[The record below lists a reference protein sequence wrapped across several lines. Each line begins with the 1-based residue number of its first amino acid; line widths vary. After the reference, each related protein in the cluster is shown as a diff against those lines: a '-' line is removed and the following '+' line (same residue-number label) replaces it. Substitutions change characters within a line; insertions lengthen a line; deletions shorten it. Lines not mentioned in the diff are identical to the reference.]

1 MQNEGLVQL
10 YQQGDKQ
17 ALNELVEQN
26 KGIVYKLANKFY
38 TDKTNS
44 IDIEDLQQEGFIGLI
59 TAANKYK
66 FDIEHP
72 CKFITYAVYRVYQR
86 MSSFINARNTNEEI
100 SINMPIGDSDK
111 AELVDT
117 IKDQDNSYENIEDKL
132 YCKQLRKELEEV
144 MNKYNTLTE
153 REILKLHYGWD
164 NNKCMILKEIALVLG
179 INPCSVRGIE
189 YRAIGKLRRTV
200 WGRKKADEYY
210 KDRFSDCNYSIDEKI
225 KALDYKQKYLRYR
238 SVSDK
243 FAINYKNDYMYY

>member
-17 ALNELVEQN
+17 ALSKLVEQN

-38 TDKTNS
+38 TEKTNS

-59 TAANKYK
+59 TAADKYK

-72 CKFITYAVYRVYQR
+72 CKFITYAVYRIYQR
-86 MSSFINARNTNEEI
+86 MSGFINARNTNEEI
-100 SINMPIGDSDK
+100 SINMPVGDDDK

-117 IKDQDNSYENIEDKL
+117 IKDQENSYENIEDKL

-164 NNKCMILKEIALVLG
+164 NNKCMILKDIALVLG
-179 INPCSVRGIE
+179 INPGSVKGLE
-189 YRAIGKLRRTV
+189 YKAMGKLRRTS
-200 WGRKKADEYY
+200 WGQEKAKEYY
-210 KDRFSDCNYSIDEKI
+210 KDRFINCNYSIDEKI
-225 KALDYKQKYLRYR
+225 RELDFKQKYLNSR
-238 SVSDK
+238 
-243 FAINYKNDYMYY
+243 IIKNKIKIHCF